1 MNIFL
6 FSVRREDVRLINNLP
21 PHMHTELQ
29 RAQEFQTVVES
40 YQEIGKL
47 WNKIEC
53 NAQNKGLNPG
63 DGNFGH
69 HEAVTWSN
77 RDAKFQ
83 HSRYEPGDEDQ
94 SLVG

>member
-1 MNIFL
+1 
-6 FSVRREDVRLINNLP
+6 
-21 PHMHTELQ
+21 MHTELQ
-29 RAQEFQTVVES
+29 RAQEFQTAVES

-53 NAQNKGLNPG
+53 SAQNKGLNPG

-83 HSRYEPGDEDQ
+83 HSRYEPGDERSIARRMSSRARRGSVDPRFMDDHD
-94 SLVG
+94 